1 MPQCRSKVAVVTDS
15 TSSLTQAMGRTLG
28 IQVVPIYLLAEG
40 QMYRDGVDLDA
51 GTFYRLLRDKDHLPT
66 SSQPTVDDFLQV
78 YRPLSQQAEAIV
90 SIHLSHH
97 MSGTLDS
104 ALAASQQLPDI
115 PISVIDSRSI
125 SMGLGLIAI
134 AAARACAAGQ
144 DAAQVVRLV
153 EETIPRMN
161 VIFTVET
168 LDYLRKGGR
177 IGGAAALLG
186 SVLEIK
192 PVLYVKDGRIE
203 LLERQ
208 RTRQRSIERII
219 RLMMERTGSC
229 KCVYASVFHCA
240 VPAEAQAL
248 ADRVMD
254 RFQGVELVV
263 TEAGPIIG
271 THAGPGTLGVAFY
284 TDE

>member
-1 MPQCRSKVAVVTDS
+1 
-15 TSSLTQAMGRTLG
+15 MGRAYG
-28 IQVVPIYLLAEG
+28 IRIVPIYLLAEG
-40 QMYRDGVDLDA
+40 QMHRDGVDLDA

-78 YRPLSQQAEAIV
+78 YRLLSQQADAIV
-90 SIHLSHH
+90 SIHLSRC

-125 SMGLGLIAI
+125 TMGLGWIAI

-144 DAAQVVRLV
+144 DADQVVHLV
-153 EETIPRMN
+153 EEVIPKMN

-168 LDYLRKGGR
+168 LEYLHRGGR

-208 RTRQRSIERII
+208 RTRQRSIERMLK
-219 RLMMERTGSC
+219 LMMERVGSC
-229 KCVYASVFHCA
+229 KHVYASVFHCA
-240 VPAEAQAL
+240 APHEAEAL
-248 ADRVMD
+248 ASQVRA
-254 RFQGVELVV
+254 RFDSVELV
-263 TEAGPIIG
+263 TADAGQIIG

-284 TDE
+284 TDR

>member
-1 MPQCRSKVAVVTDS
+1 
-15 TSSLTQAMGRTLG
+15 MGRAYG
-28 IQVVPIYLLAEG
+28 IRVVPIYLLAEG

-51 GTFYRLLRDKDHLPT
+51 GTLYRLLRDKDHLPT

-78 YRPLSQQAEAIV
+78 YRSLSQQAEAIV
-90 SIHLSHH
+90 SIHLSRC

-104 ALAASQQLPDI
+104 ALAAGQQLLDI
-115 PISVIDSRSI
+115 PISVMDSRSI
-125 SMGLGLIAI
+125 SIGLGLIAI

-219 RLMMERTGSC
+219 KLMMERTGSC
-229 KCVYASVFHCA
+229 KRVYASVFHCA